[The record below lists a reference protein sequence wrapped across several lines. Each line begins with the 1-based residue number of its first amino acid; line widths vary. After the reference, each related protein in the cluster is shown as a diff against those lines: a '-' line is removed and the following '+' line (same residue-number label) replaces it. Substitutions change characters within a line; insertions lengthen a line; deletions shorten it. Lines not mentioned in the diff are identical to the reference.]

1 MANLVV
7 LTGRLTRDPEL
18 RRTQSGMAVCTFTL
32 AVDKG
37 LSREKRQEAEAKGTP
52 TADFPRIT
60 VWGKQ
65 GENVSQYLSKGS
77 QCLVQG
83 SIQTGQYNDQE
94 SGKTIYTTDVVG
106 YKVEFLDSGNQ
117 GQQKQSN
124 PVEDNDFFGGDF
136 TENTNGSIPF

>member
-65 GENVSQYLSKGS
+65 GENANQYLKKGS
-77 QCLVQG
+77 MCLVQG
-83 SIQTGQYNDQE
+83 SIQTGKYDDQE
-94 SGKTIYTTDVVG
+94 TGKTVYTTDVVG
-106 YKVEFLDSGNQ
+106 YKVEFLDTR
-117 GQQKQSN
+117 GQAEQSQATQ
-124 PVEDNDFFGGDF
+124 DDDFFSDDF
-136 TENTNGSIPF
+136 QDNSNGAIPF